1 MNSCYEKDAIEM
13 RSLGWDYIRQL
24 SLMRKVLMF
33 TLKEESHFYYQDPNF
48 EGDSQ
53 DDHLWFV
60 SENDRLI
67 ARWMKRKGAGTQKE
81 SQICHGQF
89 ISKIARKSRVL
100 TNDVLRSLSALIYC
114 RYLDTATLR
123 DLINYEGKLIHED
136 PQPGV
141 LRVGVPRPLRA
152 SMQDLCDRI
161 CRIEIRQEAIEQI
174 EYMQSYHRD
183 REKVDGRKVLVR

>member
-1 MNSCYEKDAIEM
+1 
-13 RSLGWDYIRQL
+13 
-24 SLMRKVLMF
+24 
-33 TLKEESHFYYQDPNF
+33 ESHFYCQDPNF

-60 SENDRLI
+60 SEND
-67 ARWMKRKGAGTQKE
+67 W
-81 SQICHGQF
+81 
-89 ISKIARKSRVL
+89 VW
-100 TNDVLRSLSALIYC
+100 SLSALIYC
-114 RYLDTATLR
+114 RYLDTTTLR

-161 CRIEIRQEAIEQI
+161 CRMEIRQEAIEQI

-183 REKVDGRKVLVR
+183 